1 MSFTKS
7 KLQQLHEALAEDLI
21 QLEASLPQNAEDM
34 SEALERYVRVINI
47 LIRSMNILGARE
59 DSLAA
64 KTDNDKKSKKEIIKE
79 LEHSL
84 DRLIAETKKKR
95 VMAALPNNQSWKLGV
110 ADDVGR
116 YGAHIPGGAQAT
128 NIGMTSHP
136 MTYYAA
142 TPLRIS
148 GQDKALTSG
157 TIRLQLHVLRLTP
170 PAL

>member
-1 MSFTKS
+1 MA
-7 KLQQLHEALAEDLI
+7 EA
-21 QLEASLPQNAEDM
+21 
-34 SEALERYVRVINI
+34 
-47 LIRSMNILGARE
+47 
-59 DSLAA
+59 
-64 KTDNDKKSKKEIIKE
+64 
-79 LEHSL
+79 
-84 DRLIAETKKKR
+84 
-95 VMAALPNNQSWKLGV
+95 PNNQSWKLGV

-157 TIRLQLHVLRLTP
+157 TIPFAIACVAAHTTRSLSENKSELLSLRTSLIWSP
-170 PAL
+170 HSKF

>member
-95 VMAALPNNQSWKLGV
+95 VSRKPE
-110 ADDVGR
+110 
-116 YGAHIPGGAQAT
+116 
-128 NIGMTSHP
+128 
-136 MTYYAA
+136 
-142 TPLRIS
+142 
-148 GQDKALTSG
+148 
-157 TIRLQLHVLRLTP
+157 
-170 PAL
+170 